1 MGKMEVMD
9 ATDVMDVMEETERI
23 VVAKKTNVTANV
35 KNVVIKLFILIYQ
48 KVILELIIY
57 IHKMN

>member
-1 MGKMEVMD
+1 MEVMD